1 MQAQQKQNIKGLSLI
16 EMLVV
21 LAIIGAIAGVGFPNF
36 SKWQIDRKVR
46 SHSEKIATVFTTA
59 TSQVERGVYPY
70 VRVLIEDGVTISAK
84 GIKQEEFSN
93 KLNNGDTM
101 DCSAGIF
108 SSADEIITYT
118 LEDIKLFHL
127 TDGGGSGAICF
138 SKGGKYFKRVATA
151 LSQQNITLDQKATP
165 NYVTIC
171 YYKEQS
177 CDPRNSGKFN
187 SSDKHPVYLVNYSR
201 FGMIQK
207 YKWNY
212 STNGGNGGWRSR

>member
-1 MQAQQKQNIKGLSLI
+1 
-16 EMLVV
+16 MLVV

-70 VRVLIEDGVTISAK
+70 VRVLIENGVTISAK

-118 LEDIKLFHL
+118 LEDI
-127 TDGGGSGAICF
+127 
-138 SKGGKYFKRVATA
+138 
-151 LSQQNITLDQKATP
+151 
-165 NYVTIC
+165 
-171 YYKEQS
+171 
-177 CDPRNSGKFN
+177 
-187 SSDKHPVYLVNYSR
+187 
-201 FGMIQK
+201 
-207 YKWNY
+207 
-212 STNGGNGGWRSR
+212 

>member
-93 KLNNGDTM
+93 RLNNGDTM

-127 TDGGGSGAICF
+127 IDGGGSGAICF

-177 CDPRNSGKFN
+177 CDPRSSGQFN

-212 STNGGNGGWRSR
+212 STNAWRSR